1 VPKIVDHAQRRHT
14 IARAALDVV
23 ASGGMSEL
31 TLQAVAVAAGCSTG
45 MVNHYFSNKHA
56 LIVAAA
62 KEACKRFHDGF
73 FTRPL
78 PEGEGPQHLVQLLL
92 AMLPVTD
99 PEQPAHR
106 VFVHLYS
113 EGMNDPMV
121 AEIARTFL
129 DDARGHIDAVL
140 RQGQLEGWVRG
151 DIDPART
158 SRVLA
163 SAVDGLG
170 IWTLLNGQANHQ
182 PPLEEHVD
190 VILELV
196 ATVTATASAPT
207 SRRAPT
213 VASPSKGR
221 AKASQS

>member
-1 VPKIVDHAQRRHT
+1 MPKIVDHAERRHT

-45 MVNHYFSNKHA
+45 MVNHYFSNKHS

-78 PEGEGPQHLVQLLL
+78 PAGHGPQQLVQLLL

-113 EGMNDPMV
+113 EGMNDAVV
-121 AEIARTFL
+121 ADIARTYL

-140 RQGQLEGWVRG
+140 QQGQLEGWVRA
-151 DIDPART
+151 DIDPARS

-170 IWTLLNGQANHQ
+170 IWSLLNGKANDQ
-182 PPLEEHVD
+182 PFEEHVEA
-190 VILELV
+190 ILDLV
-196 ATVTATASAPT
+196 ATVTAPRS
-207 SRRAPT
+207 
-213 VASPSKGR
+213 
-221 AKASQS
+221 